1 MTRGTGPLGGTLLDA
16 DLGDALARGE
26 LGPVPAD
33 LSAFEEAFIALVESA
48 HADPGRAWDDFYDQT
63 LTRVL
68 AGWGADA
75 PGAGTVAVFTRI
87 WTRAAALSRG
97 SWALDVG
104 TCFGLLP
111 LAWSR
116 QPTAPRLLALD
127 LCRES
132 AALAARQARRLGA
145 PVGVVRADG
154 GRLPLQDRAVGT
166 VHLLHVLEHL
176 PPALGDTVLAEALR
190 VADRRVV
197 VAVPVEAVPD
207 PLFGHVRVFTPR
219 SLHAL
224 GSRTGWRCATTDQDG
239 AMLVLDRP

>member
-1 MTRGTGPLGGTLLDA
+1 MTGGSCLTGGRLLDA

-26 LGPVPAD
+26 LGPVPTD
-33 LSAFEEAFIALVESA
+33 LAGFEEAFVAVVESSC
-48 HADPGRAWDDFYDQT
+48 ADPDRAWDDFYDRT
-63 LTRVL
+63 LDRVL
-68 AGWGADA
+68 TGWGGQA
-75 PGAGTVAVFTRI
+75 PGEGTVAVFTRI
-87 WTRAAALSRG
+87 WSRAAALSRG
-97 SWALDVG
+97 AWALDVG

-111 LAWSR
+111 LAWAR

-176 PPALGDTVLAEALR
+176 PPAVGDTILAEALR

-207 PLFGHVRVFTPR
+207 PLFGHVRVFTPH